1 MIAGRVGSK
10 YATGV
15 PGETLN
21 PPPRRGRAH
30 ATLAAM
36 TRSNQSPGQRSLF
49 GSEDEG
55 SRPPRSI
62 QPLAARMR
70 PRTLEQVVGQEHILA
85 RGRGLRTALDADQVP
100 SMILWGP
107 PGVGKTT
114 LAAVVAHA
122 TRSYFVA
129 LSAVS
134 AGVSDL
140 RRVVQEARARLRA
153 EDRQR
158 TILFVDEIHRFNKAQ
173 QDAILPYVENGTVTL
188 IGATTENPSFEV
200 NAALL
205 SRTRVFTL
213 HALTDEDVETLVSR
227 ALVDAE
233 HGLGSRRI
241 DVLPEAL
248 SHLVRQANGDA
259 RTALN
264 GLELAVQG
272 AGGESTA
279 ADDDGPVQ
287 VTLAHVEDALQRKA
301 LLYDQEGEQHY
312 DTVSAFIKSIRGSD
326 ADAAVYWLA
335 RMIEAGED
343 VQFVARRLV
352 ILASED
358 VGLADPRALT
368 VAVAAQQAAHFV
380 GLPEAL
386 YPLTEATLYLATA
399 PKSNSVKR
407 AYFAAAE
414 AVTATRNDPVPLHLR
429 NAVTGL
435 MRNLGYGKG
444 YKYSHAYEEDD
455 PERWLQR
462 YLPENVR
469 GRTFYEPGD
478 QGFEAAEVA
487 ARLRR
492 IAEARL
498 AKGGDSN

>member
-1 MIAGRVGSK
+1 MPQGYRVGGRIQ
-10 YATGV
+10 TRH
-15 PGETLN
+15 GEW
-21 PPPRRGRAH
+21 AH

-36 TRSNQSPGQRSLF
+36 TGSNQMAGQGSLF
-49 GSEDEG
+49 GPGGG
-55 SRPPRSI
+55 SGRPDRSQ

-70 PRTLEQVVGQEHILA
+70 PRSLDQVVGQEHILA
-85 RGRGLRTALDADQVP
+85 PGRGLRTALEADRVP

-114 LAAVVAHA
+114 LAAVIARVTRAH
-122 TRSYFVA
+122 FVA

-140 RRVVQEARARLRA
+140 RRVVQEARDWLRV
-153 EDRQR
+153 EGKR

-173 QDAILPYVENGTVTL
+173 QDAILPHVENGTVTL

-213 HALTDEDVETLVSR
+213 HALTDEHVETLILR
-227 ALVDAE
+227 ALADAE
-233 HGLGSRRI
+233 HGLGSKRI
-241 DVLPEAL
+241 EVMPEAL
-248 SHLVRQANGDA
+248 RHLVRSASGDA

-272 AGGESTA
+272 AGAEGTA
-279 ADDDGPVQ
+279 AHEVPVL

-301 LLYDQEGEQHY
+301 LLYDPGGEQHY

-343 VQFVARRLV
+343 VKFVARRLV

-358 VGLADPRALT
+358 VGLADPQALAI
-368 VAVAAQQAAHFV
+368 AVAAQQAAHFV
-380 GLPEAL
+380 GLPEAS

-414 AVTATRNDPVPLHLR
+414 AVMATRNDPVPLHLR
-429 NAVTGL
+429 NAATGL
-435 MRNLGYGKG
+435 TRNLGYGEG
-444 YKYSHAYEEDD
+444 YKYSHAYQEDD
-455 PERWLQR
+455 PDRWLQH
-462 YLPENVR
+462 YLPENVQ
-469 GRTFYEPGD
+469 GRTFYEPGE
-478 QGFEAAEVA
+478 QGFEAEEVA

-492 IAEARL
+492 IAEMR
-498 AKGGDSN
+498 KDRIERTESTHEFE